1 MSLTNK
7 ILFPKILLILI
18 LVFHF
23 QHGFSQDSSFRT
35 EILKWPDGKKAA
47 VSLTYDDGT
56 YNQFHV
62 ALPIMEELGM
72 RGTFYINTGEIP
84 SSKTRAQ
91 FFGRD
96 PKIIIAETAEIPT
109 NPENIFE
116 RASLIRF
123 LDMPGAVSFHD
134 RSGAAFEQGRL
145 EQAYK
150 ILDEGFAKAREL
162 KEVELVYPK
171 IIDGPMIDWEEIR
184 KYAANGHEFGVHTIS
199 HPRLAVLDEKNLLF
213 ELEAC
218 RDEVER
224 ELGKEQLFSAECPFG
239 TENERVMEYALEMF
253 PALRNRMP
261 EIYLEEINR
270 SGKFDPSQEY
280 SKEYVQW
287 QRGPLSKTD
296 PTLMNSWVDDIL
308 TREDT
313 WLVLVFHGIEGIG
326 WEAIPEDRIR
336 AYFEYIASKSKDV
349 WVAPFRDVTQYM
361 RQRMNTKMT
370 KTVSKDMITLKLDSD
385 LDPYWY
391 RQKLTLKT
399 YIPANWKKVIFKQGE
414 TTENL
419 EIKNDGEGTYVQYHA
434 DSNGVEVSLGN
445 VGQ

>member
-1 MSLTNK
+1 MSLKNK
-7 ILFPKILLILI
+7 ILFSKIIFILI

-23 QHGFSQDSSFRT
+23 QHGVSQDSSFKT

-47 VSLTYDDGT
+47 ISMTYDDGT

-62 ALPIMEELGM
+62 ALPIMEKLGM
-72 RGTFYINTGEIP
+72 KGTFYINTGEIP

-91 FFGRD
+91 YFGRE
-96 PKIIIAETAEIPT
+96 PKTIISETANIPT
-109 NPENIFE
+109 NSENIFE

-123 LDMPGAVSFHD
+123 LDMPGAVSYHD
-134 RSGAAFEQGRL
+134 RSGATFEQGRV

-150 ILDEGFAKAREL
+150 ILDEGFAKARDL
-162 KEVELVYPK
+162 KVTGLVYPK
-171 IIDGPMIDWEEIR
+171 IIDGPMIDWDEIR
-184 KYAANGHEFGVHTIS
+184 KYADKGHEFGVHTIS

-213 ELEAC
+213 ELDAC
-218 RDEVER
+218 RDEIER

-239 TENERVMEYALEMF
+239 TEDERVMEYALEMF

-261 EIYLEEINR
+261 EAYLEEINR
-270 SGKFDPSQEY
+270 SGKFDVALDY
-280 SKEYVQW
+280 GKEYIQW
-287 QRGPLSKTD
+287 QRGPLSKTS
-296 PTLMNSWVDDIL
+296 PELMNSWVDDIL

-326 WEAIPEDRIR
+326 WEAIPETRIR
-336 AYFEYIASKSKDV
+336 AYFEYIAGKSTDI

-361 RQRMNTKMT
+361 RQRMNTNMT
-370 KTVSKDMITLKLDSD
+370 KTVSKDMISLKLESD
-385 LDPYWY
+385 LDSYWY

-399 YIPANWKKVIFKQGE
+399 YVPTTWKSVIFQQGKKTE
-414 TTENL
+414 TL
-419 EIKNDGEGTYVQYHA
+419 EVHKDAEGSFVQYNA
-434 DSNGVEVSLGN
+434 DPHGGELALKN